1 MIGKIQAKRKKPDAE
16 EPLIGLWS
24 AFSLK
29 LPHYNG
35 EGCINTF
42 PSMRDYRSNY
52 PWRFSKKTNLRA
64 SALRIACLFRYV
76 KTLCYSQKMFTAY
89 QLCVASPFFVCNAGF
104 SETACAEIIT
114 TIDNHEICMQ
124 NAFRSAILIRSRL
137 VPAWHRRL

>member
-1 MIGKIQAKRKKPDAE
+1 MKKLIRNLFMIGKIQAKRKKPDAE

-29 LPHYNG
+29 PLHYNG

-42 PSMRDYRSNY
+42 PSIRDYRSNY

-76 KTLCYSQKMFTAY
+76 RTLCYSQKIFTAY
-89 QLCVASPFFVCNAGF
+89 QFCVASPL
-104 SETACAEIIT
+104 
-114 TIDNHEICMQ
+114 
-124 NAFRSAILIRSRL
+124 FRSCRNLPIFCLQRGIFRNRLCGNNYHDRSS
-137 VPAWHRRL
+137 